1 MNESDDDE
9 PSFRIRLIKDKSNE
23 GNYEY
28 WEQYNPLKKSWYRLC
43 DECIRKVC
51 KASDS
56 LCILH
61 YNKENKPKINTRLKS
76 RNMKKKIKRLD
87 TKVKKKNELPLEPII
102 DTKV

>member
-1 MNESDDDE
+1 
-9 PSFRIRLIKDKSNE
+9 
-23 GNYEY
+23 
-28 WEQYNPLKKSWYRLC
+28 LKKSWSRLC
-43 DECIRKVC
+43 DECTRKVC

-61 YNKENKPKINTRLKS
+61 YNKENKPKNNTRLKS

>member
-9 PSFRIRLIKDKSNE
+9 PSFRIRLIKGKSDE

-61 YNKENKPKINTRLKS
+61 YNKENKPKTNTRLKS